1 MATAVAI
8 TAAAEERSRGKY
20 SAGCITVIVVL
31 VGLPLWWK
39 TTETY
44 RASLPYSQISELDIL
59 LLDISVPV
67 EVVFTRDTL
76 TAEQQKR
83 LLPQTQFS
91 QKLNQLDGKTG
102 FKYRYEK
109 TYRAA
114 TGIEQDAIM
123 GENVEVTVVTLSRVY
138 ESLIGSVVI
147 YVVPADSQLFP
158 QEVTVYIG
166 KHRAA
171 FLRSPVTRSHTVAEV
186 LQDID
191 DYVEDI
197 LQTMSFTD
205 DMVVAALSSRF
216 PSGTFGTDTFTDSMT
231 AFKSSLGYEIT
242 FSLLNPDPK
251 SHNTCWDIEQA
262 VNNYVQPFLDKMS
275 VFANFSVDSQILY
288 YAVLGV
294 TPRYNK
300 TSSSFTLNEESLPHV
315 INPVEAKLGSNV
327 ASSYPVLNFL
337 LYVPEYSH
345 SPLYIRD
352 SDGSP
357 VESNTFHSSR
367 WGGIMIYN
375 VDHQQLN
382 ETLLPVSVN
391 IDMARVMEVFLTQ
404 LRLLLGIQKVQPP
417 SQSLVQSPGNMIA
430 TDWELDRLLWVRTVE
445 NIATA
450 TNTLTSLAQL
460 LDEIG
465 NIVINDNIASEV
477 YSALAS
483 VQQSLQ
489 ELEAGRLLSAFQASK
504 KSITSSERA
513 FFDPS
518 LLHLLYFP
526 DDQKFAIYIPL
537 FLPMCVPIMLSLLK
551 TAKDF
556 KWRKKVD

>member
-1 MATAVAI
+1 MA
-8 TAAAEERSRGKY
+8 AAAEERSRGKY
-20 SAGCITVIVVL
+20 SASCITMVVIL
-31 VGLPLWWK
+31 LGLPLWWK

-44 RASLPYSQISELDIL
+44 RASLPYNQINELDIL

-67 EVVFTRDTL
+67 EVVFARGTL
-76 TAEQQKR
+76 TAEQQKK

-91 QKLNQLDGKTG
+91 QKMNQLDGKTG

-114 TGIEQDAIM
+114 TGLEQDAIM
-123 GENVEVTVVTLSRVY
+123 GENVEAAVDTLLRVY
-138 ESLIGSVVI
+138 ESLAGSVVI
-147 YVVPADSQLFP
+147 YVVPADSQLLP
-158 QEVTVYIG
+158 QEVSVYIG

-171 FLRSPVTRSHTVAEV
+171 FLRSPVTGSHSVEDV

-191 DYVEDI
+191 DNVEEI

-205 DMVVAALSSRF
+205 DMVVAALSSRV
-216 PSGTFGTDTFTDSMT
+216 PSGMFSTDTFRDSMT

-251 SHNTCWDIEQA
+251 SHKVCWDIERA
-262 VNNYVQPFLDKMS
+262 VNNYVQPFLDKLS
-275 VFANFSVDSQILY
+275 FIANFSVDSQILY

-294 TPRYNK
+294 TPRFDK
-300 TSSSFTLNEESLPHV
+300 TSSSFSLNEDSLPHV
-315 INPVEAKLGSNV
+315 INPVEAKLGSSV

-352 SDGSP
+352 SHGSP
-357 VESNTFHSSR
+357 VESNAFHSSR

-382 ETLLPVSVN
+382 ETQLPVSVN
-391 IDMARVMEVFLTQ
+391 IDMTQVMEVFLSQ
-404 LRLLLGIQKVQPP
+404 LRLLLGIQKVQSLPE
-417 SQSLVQSPGNMIA
+417 SLVQNPGNMIV
-430 TDWELDRLLWVRTVE
+430 TDWETDRLLWIRTVE

-477 YSALAS
+477 FNAVAS
-483 VQQSLQ
+483 VQRSLE
-489 ELEAGRLLSAFQASK
+489 ELEAGRLFPAFQASK
-504 KSITSSERA
+504 EAITSSEKA

-537 FLPMCVPIMLSLLK
+537 FLPMCVPIVLSLLK
-551 TAKDF
+551 TGKDL

>member
-1 MATAVAI
+1 M
-8 TAAAEERSRGKY
+8 AAAAARFEEKSQGKY
-20 SAGCITVIVVL
+20 SAICITMVVIL
-31 VGLPLWWK
+31 LGLPLWWK

-44 RASLPYSQISELDIL
+44 RASLPYTQMNELDIL

-67 EVVFTRDTL
+67 EVVFARGTL
-76 TAEQQKR
+76 TAEQQKK

-91 QKLNQLDGKTG
+91 QKMNQLDGKTG

-114 TGIEQDAIM
+114 TGIEQDALM
-123 GENVEVTVVTLSRVY
+123 GENVEVAVVTLSRVY
-138 ESLIGSVVI
+138 ESLVGSVVL
-147 YVVPADSQLFP
+147 YVVPADSQLLP

-171 FLRSPVTRSHTVAEV
+171 FLRSPVTRSHSVQDV

-191 DYVEDI
+191 ANVEEI

-205 DMVVAALSSRF
+205 DMLVAALSSRV
-216 PSGTFGTDTFTDSMT
+216 PSGMFGTDTFTDSMT

-251 SHNTCWDIEQA
+251 SHDVCWDIERA
-262 VNNYVQPFLDKMS
+262 VNNYVQPFLDKLS
-275 VFANFSVDSQILY
+275 FIANFSVDSQILY

-294 TPRYNK
+294 TPRFDK
-300 TSSSFTLNEESLPHV
+300 ASSSFSLNADSLPHV
-315 INPVEAKLGSNV
+315 INPVEAKLGSSV

-352 SDGSP
+352 SSGSP
-357 VESNTFHSSR
+357 VESNAFHSSR

-375 VDHQQLN
+375 MDHQQLN
-382 ETLLPVSVN
+382 KTLLPVSAKV
-391 IDMARVMEVFLTQ
+391 DMARVMEVFLSQ

-417 SQSLVQSPGNMIA
+417 PESLIQSPGNMIV
-430 TDWELDRLLWVRTVE
+430 TDWETDRLLWVRTVE

-477 YSALAS
+477 YNAMAS
-483 VQQSLQ
+483 VQQSLG
-489 ELEAGRLLSAFQASK
+489 ELEAGRLLPAFQASK
-504 KSITSSERA
+504 EAITSSERA

-537 FLPMCVPIMLSLLK
+537 FLPMCVPIVLSLLK
-551 TAKDF
+551 TAKDLNW
-556 KWRKKVD
+556 KRKMD

>member
-1 MATAVAI
+1 MAA
-8 TAAAEERSRGKY
+8 AAAEERCRGKY
-20 SAGCITVIVVL
+20 SASCITVVVIL
-31 VGLPLWWK
+31 LGLPLWWK

-44 RASLPYSQISELDIL
+44 RASLPYSQINELDIL
-59 LLDISVPV
+59 LLDINVPV
-67 EVVFTRDTL
+67 EVVFVRGTL
-76 TAEQQKR
+76 TAEQQKK

-91 QKLNQLDGKTG
+91 QKMNQLDGKTG

-123 GENVEVTVVTLSRVY
+123 GENVEVAVVTLSQVY
-138 ESLIGSVVI
+138 ESLAGSVVI
-147 YVVPADSQLFP
+147 YIVPADSQLLP
-158 QEVTVYIG
+158 QEVTVFIG

-171 FLRSPVTRSHTVAEV
+171 FLRSPVTRSHSVEDV

-191 DYVEDI
+191 DNVEEI

-205 DMVVAALSSRF
+205 DMVVAALSSRV
-216 PSGTFGTDTFTDSMT
+216 PSGMFGTDTFRDSMT

-251 SHNTCWDIEQA
+251 SHDVCWNIERA
-262 VNNYVQPFLDKMS
+262 VNNYVQPFLDKLS
-275 VFANFSVDSQILY
+275 FIANFSVDSQILY

-294 TPRYNK
+294 TPRFDK
-300 TSSSFTLNEESLPHV
+300 TSSSFSLNEDSLPHV
-315 INPVEAKLGSNV
+315 INPVEAKLGSSV
-327 ASSYPVLNFL
+327 TSSYPVLNFL

-345 SPLYIRD
+345 SPLYIRA
-352 SDGSP
+352 SNGSP
-357 VESNTFHSSR
+357 VESNAFHSSR

-375 VDHQQLN
+375 VDYQQQN
-382 ETLLPVSVN
+382 ETQLPVSVN
-391 IDMARVMEVFLTQ
+391 VDVARVMEVFLSQ

-417 SQSLVQSPGNMIA
+417 PESLVQSPGNMIV
-430 TDWELDRLLWVRTVE
+430 TDWETDRLLWVRTVE
-445 NIATA
+445 NIATG

-477 YSALAS
+477 YNAVAS
-483 VQQSLQ
+483 IQRSLE
-489 ELEAGRLLSAFQASK
+489 ELEAGRLLPAFMASK
-504 KSITSSERA
+504 EAITSSEKA

-537 FLPMCVPIMLSLLK
+537 FLPMCVPIVLSLLK
-551 TAKDF
+551 TGKDLR
-556 KWRKKVD
+556 WRKKVD